1 MIVMARSGDRERGG
15 WQSARMG
22 DPETLDVLVVG
33 AGISGI
39 SMAAHMKMMCPD
51 LSFAM
56 VERRSRLGGT
66 WDLFRYPGVRSD
78 SDMHSLGFR
87 FEPWI
92 HDKAIADGE
101 AIREYL
107 ARVVEERGIDRHIRF
122 RTRVLAADW
131 RPQEACWVVTVE
143 HGAGQLEMRARFL
156 YLASGYYD
164 YDDPHD
170 AQLPAFGAFAGRV
183 VHPQFWPA
191 DLDHAGKRV
200 VVIGSGATAVTI

>member
-1 MIVMARSGDRERGG
+1 MTVMARIGDRAPCG
-15 WQSARMG
+15 WQSSIMSNE
-22 DPETLDVLVVG
+22 PSHFDVLIVG

-39 SMAAHMKMMCPD
+39 SMAAHMKMLCPK

-56 VERRSRLGGT
+56 LDRRDKLGGT

-107 ARVVEERGIDRHIRF
+107 DRVVDERGIRPHIRF
-122 RTRVLAADW
+122 GSKVVAADW
-131 RPQEACWVVTVE
+131 QASEALWTVTVE
-143 HGAGQLEMRARFL
+143 
-156 YLASGYYD
+156 D
-164 YDDPHD
+164 
-170 AQLPAFGAFAGRV
+170 
-183 VHPQFWPA
+183 
-191 DLDHAGKRV
+191 
-200 VVIGSGATAVTI
+200 

>member
-22 DPETLDVLVVG
+22 DPETLDVLIVG

-56 VERRSRLGGT
+56 LERRDRIGGT

-107 ARVVEERGIDRHIRF
+107 HRVVEERGIGPHIRF
-122 RTRVLAADW
+122 GSKAIAADW
-131 RPQEACWVVTVE
+131 RAVEALWHVTVADAQG
-143 HGAGQLEMRARFL
+143 HRALTARFL

-164 YDDPHD
+164 YD
-170 AQLPAFGAFAGRV
+170 
-183 VHPQFWPA
+183 
-191 DLDHAGKRV
+191 
-200 VVIGSGATAVTI
+200 